1 MDRVLYRS
9 LVAHEVAHRVT
20 AANFAVVR
28 PTIVARE
35 YVAAVTMPATM
46 PNDGRPRWLAAVPR

>member
-20 AANFAVVR
+20 AANFANAVVSHAER
-28 PTIVARE
+28 RNMGTSH
-35 YVAAVTMPATM
+35 
-46 PNDGRPRWLAAVPR
+46 